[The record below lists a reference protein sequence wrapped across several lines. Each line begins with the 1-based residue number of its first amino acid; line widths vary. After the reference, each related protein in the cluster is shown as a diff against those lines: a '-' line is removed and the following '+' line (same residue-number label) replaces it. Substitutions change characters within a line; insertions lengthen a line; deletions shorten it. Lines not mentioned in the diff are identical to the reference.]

1 MFFTTTSCEDIL
13 ETESSQLVFNP
24 SLDQKTDSMYYTL
37 AMLKGVQMAIDQN
50 VLINEMRGDLTSTTE
65 YTETSP
71 LVPTISTTLHTYT
84 IVSSTTATTI
94 SLTAIPCS

>member
-50 VLINEMRGDLTSTTE
+50 VLIN
-65 YTETSP
+65 
-71 LVPTISTTLHTYT
+71 
-84 IVSSTTATTI
+84 
-94 SLTAIPCS
+94 